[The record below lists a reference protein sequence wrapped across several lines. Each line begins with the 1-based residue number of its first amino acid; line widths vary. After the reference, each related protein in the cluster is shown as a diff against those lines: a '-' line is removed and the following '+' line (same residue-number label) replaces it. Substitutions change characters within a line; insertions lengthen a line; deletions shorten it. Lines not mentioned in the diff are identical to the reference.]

1 MPDPFDI
8 YDEGYAPP
16 VARGA
21 QRPAT
26 AGEAFTAAR
35 TLQEVDNSDYL
46 DRLYDEELG
55 GVLEAVNDA
64 RRAEGLTAILPPS
77 MGYLPGGKLPAGAT
91 NAYEGLGA
99 LGGRGDRKAVGAQI
113 LAEAARIR
121 RTRPDFLPGVSDS
134 LEQFLSPRLAKE
146 RERRASAGNIAAG
159 AEGVLGTAASFAG
172 GVTKAM
178 EDPVNIA
185 TLPFGGGGRTVA
197 LRVLSEAALNAGI
210 EVLQMPSV
218 RENRAELGEEL
229 TAAEAAQNV
238 IFAALGGA
246 VFQGAGEL
254 AVAGGRKLVDRLTP
268 IETKVARALE
278 AADPATV
285 NPFEVL
291 TTVLAKEDPE
301 LLGQVIARSRGEGA
315 GLTPDEAAA
324 VSVLQR
330 AAEID
335 AANPFAPIGDG
346 RAQFEDGLTNAI
358 DQVLHGVVRTEVDP
372 KAIRIPGDEVP
383 RGAAQPLA
391 PVRGPVTGGGAFDR
405 EAVKARIRGPESDG
419 DDGATN
425 RLGSSASGRYQFI
438 EGTFKG
444 YYRKVYGASDAEA
457 ARAWNSKRRFD
468 PDVQEALMD
477 RLLDDNAA
485 ALQRGG
491 FTPDAGNLYLAHFAG
506 AGTAVKLL
514 RAPPDAP
521 VSRYF
526 SREAIL
532 QNPTYLGGG
541 KSVSET
547 IAIVRGK
554 VGGRAA
560 SVPAGGGAASA
571 ADAPDTG
578 AVLRDEA
585 LQLQREAADIQG
597 LGPVTFDRFDP
608 DDIGVDASLMQFKG
622 GGDDRGVT
630 ERLQGVQQ
638 WNPVLAGRV
647 IVWEAENGRRLIAD
661 GHQRHGLA
669 SRIKAADP
677 AQQPQLDALVLR
689 EADGWSAEKVRTWA
703 ALKNIAEGSG
713 TAVDAAKVMRGIPR
727 EDWAKYLPPKSALV
741 RDAEGLV
748 QLGDDAF
755 GMVVNELVD
764 ASHAAIVGRLAR
776 DPGEQKGLVD
786 LLARLQPR
794 TIGEAN
800 GVIRQG
806 IAAGFARETQE
817 DMFGELD
824 VTTSLFVERARVL
837 DRGLAE
843 LRKLRQAFGS
853 AARNAEALESAGNRI
868 DRAASEQ
875 EVADNAQAVELVER
889 SAWSAGPVKAAIDD
903 GARRLSEGAR
913 IGDVV
918 RDFVAAVRQLEL
930 ADLARIA
937 ESGDGAQRGGG
948 ADGAGRAGD
957 ADQADAQLFAGNGD
971 PTDVQLTPEG
981 DAVDPVDGAWPTMAE
996 LEEAGQTGFD
1006 LGGSGGGDAP
1016 TLAAFDEPHG
1026 TGAKIQADS
1035 LEHDVRMAVE
1045 AATETVTPGA
1055 ALQAKIVAD
1064 FDAARAEY
1072 DAIEGDLSGSS
1083 EGGRILNTDLAR
1095 ELSPE
1100 YVADR
1105 SRSAEVHEPAS
1116 AFVKEL
1122 YARKLTED
1130 PPAGR
1135 DREVLFTAG
1144 GTGAGKST
1152 GLKAIGGE
1160 NAGIIYDTNMNT
1172 LASSIQKI
1180 EQALDAEWPVTI
1192 IYTFRD
1198 PVEALTAGALPRAE
1212 RMGRTVPLSAHVDTH
1227 VGARQVAA
1235 QLAERY
1241 KDDPR
1246 VVLRAIDNSRGKHN
1260 AVEVPLE
1267 KLPEVNQVG
1276 LYERLENEVRA
1287 AFERGAIRE
1296 PTFRGSL
1303 GERAQDLR
1311 PAPREGSGR
1320 EGGPDSG
1327 QPQPADGNPLDRPAD
1342 PQLDYIA
1349 AERVRYAALEEVRAR
1364 LGIDAT
1370 LPADA
1375 AVPAYLREAGELRL
1389 QPLTKQQIAD
1399 RFADLDGMEAARL
1412 AEIATDPSIADRQR
1426 RELELGAAA
1435 PARAAVD
1442 QDGTMGLGL
1451 FDRAD
1456 QPQFGLEAESRFTI
1470 DGEDLALGD
1479 LLAQADTAK
1488 AAIAAT
1494 RACL

>member
-8 YDEGYAPP
+8 YDEGYSPP
-16 VARGA
+16 VVRGA
-21 QRPAT
+21 QRPASV
-26 AGEAFTAAR
+26 GEVFTASR
-35 TLQEVDNSDYL
+35 TLQDVDNSDYL
-46 DRLYDEELG
+46 DRLFDEEFG
-55 GVLEAVNDA
+55 KVLEAVNDA
-64 RRAEGLTAILPPS
+64 RRAEGLSSILPPS
-77 MGYLPGGKLPAGAT
+77 MGYLPGGQLATGAA
-91 NAYEGLGA
+91 NVYEGMAGLGN
-99 LGGRGDRKAVGAQI
+99 RGDRKAVGAAI

-121 RTRPDFLPGVSDS
+121 QGRPDFLAGVAVDVD
-134 LEQFLSPRLAKE
+134 QFLSPRLAKE
-146 RERRASAGNIAAG
+146 RDRRRAAGNVAAG
-159 AEGVLGTAASFAG
+159 AEGVLGVSAGFAG
-172 GVTKAM
+172 GLTKAM

-185 TLPFGGGGRTVA
+185 TLPFGGAGRTA
-197 LRVLSEAALNAGI
+197 AMRILSEAALNAGI
-210 EVLQMPSV
+210 EVLQLPSV
-218 RENRAELGEEL
+218 RENRKALGEQL

-238 IFAALGGA
+238 IYAAVGGA
-246 VFQGAGEL
+246 AFQGGVEGVAAG
-254 AVAGGRKLVDRLTP
+254 VRTLVDRWTP
-268 IETKVARALE
+268 IETKMARALE
-278 AADPATV
+278 AAEPGAVD
-285 NPFEVL
+285 PFEVL

-301 LLGQVIARSRGEGA
+301 LLGQVIARTRGEGA
-315 GLTPDEAAA
+315 GLTPQESDA
-324 VSVLQR
+324 VAVLQR

-335 AANPFAPIGDG
+335 AANPYAPMGDG
-346 RAQFEDGLTNAI
+346 RAQFEDGLTAAI
-358 DQVLHGVVRTEVDP
+358 DQVLHGVERP
-372 KAIRIPGDEVP
+372 AINPRAIEIPDSPVP
-383 RGAAQPLA
+383 RGSGAVPA
-391 PVRGPVTGGGAFDR
+391 PVRGATVGGGFDR
-405 EAVKARIRGPESDG
+405 EAVKARIRGPESGG
-419 DDGATN
+419 DDSATN

-438 EGTFKG
+438 EGTFKS
-444 YYRKVYGASDAEA
+444 YYKKVFGGSDADA

-468 PDVQEALMD
+468 VDVQERLMD

-485 ALQRGG
+485 ALQRAG
-491 FTPDAGNLYLAHFAG
+491 FATDAGNLYLAHFAG
-506 AGTAVKLL
+506 SGTAVQLL

-532 QNPTYLGGG
+532 QNPGYLGGG
-541 KSVSET
+541 KSVSEA
-547 IAIVRGK
+547 IAAVRAQ

-560 SVPAGGGAASA
+560 SVPAGGGSVAAV
-571 ADAPDTG
+571 DAPDAG

-585 LQLQREAADIQG
+585 LQLRREAADIQG

-622 GGDDRGVT
+622 GGDERGVT

-786 LLARLQPR
+786 LLARLSPR

-957 ADQADAQLFAGNGD
+957 AGEADAQLFAGDGD
-971 PTDVQLTPEG
+971 SLDVQLTPEG
-981 DAVDPVDGAWPTMAE
+981 DAVDPVDGAWPTIAE

-1006 LGGSGGGDAP
+1006 LGAAEP
-1016 TLAAFDEPHG
+1016 VLAQFDDPHG
-1026 TGAKIQADS
+1026 AGARTQADS
-1035 LEHDVRMAVE
+1035 LEHDFKAELAAVTPEMLSRAQADIDAVTGDQVAAALIE
-1045 AATETVTPGA
+1045 ARRARLDPDPGA
-1055 ALQAKIVAD
+1055 ALQAKIAAD

-1072 DAIEGDLSGSS
+1072 EAINSTGPAGVGST
-1083 EGGRILNTDLAR
+1083 EGGRVLNTDLAR

-1122 YARKLTED
+1122 YARKLAED

-1135 DREVLFTAG
+1135 NREVLFTAG

-1152 GLKAIGGE
+1152 GLKALGGE

-1172 LASSIQKI
+1172 LASSVQKI
-1180 EQALDAEWPVTI
+1180 EQALEAEWPVTI
-1192 IYTFRD
+1192 VYTFRD

-1241 KDDPR
+1241 RDDPR
-1246 VVLRAIDNSRGKHN
+1246 VVLRAIDNSRGKNN

-1267 KLPEVNQVG
+1267 KLPQVDQVG

-1303 GERAQDLR
+1303 GDRARDLP

-1320 EGGPDSG
+1320 DGGPDSG
-1327 QPQPADGNPLDRPAD
+1327 QPQQAGVGTPLDRG
-1342 PQLDYIA
+1342 
-1349 AERVRYAALEEVRAR
+1349 AAL
-1364 LGIDAT
+1364 
-1370 LPADA
+1370 
-1375 AVPAYLREAGELRL
+1375 
-1389 QPLTKQQIAD
+1389 
-1399 RFADLDGMEAARL
+1399 
-1412 AEIATDPSIADRQR
+1412 DPNIADRQR

-1435 PARAAVD
+1435 PARADAD

-1451 FDRAD
+1451 FDAVD
-1456 QPQFGLEAESRFTI
+1456 QPQFALEAQSRFTI
-1470 DGEDLALGD
+1470 DGEEIELGA
-1479 LLAQADTAK
+1479 LLAEAEAAK